1 MKNPSSTV
9 SLVLETNN
17 LHGDANSPDGRPRD
31 RDDRITESLIEL
43 LVHLRAQTFSLAS
56 LAELVVT
63 HEGLTA
69 EDQARLARAAGRSI
83 HFVTLA
89 KGTGYYAAKNRGF
102 EATTA
107 DVVVFGD
114 ADCWPENDWLALL
127 AEPFDD
133 QEVNAVAGRTT
144 YRGDLLGTAAT
155 TIDFMYFPSP
165 LGEGAT
171 RNFYANNVAF
181 RRPTF
186 ERARYVLDGAFYRG
200 NCQVLGL
207 ELQKLGVPI
216 HFQPAARTTHRFPDD
231 AKDFVRLRLLRGAD
245 AVALAPH
252 LGRAYLP
259 KPLAKLADAPGL
271 EAIVLGSRLFFSL
284 GSINRQDMPE
294 ATGARKLACA
304 ALVAGISALDV
315 AGACLKR
322 VGLARLI
329 SREDAAHVALGYHE
343 NVDALSTAETRARR
357 EGVAIRPAA

>member
-1 MKNPSSTV
+1 MKNPASTV

-17 LHGDANSPDGRPRD
+17 LHGDARSPDGRPRD
-31 RDDRITESLIEL
+31 RDDRVTESLEEL
-43 LVHLRAQTFSLAS
+43 LAHLRAQTSPLAS

-63 HEGLTA
+63 HEELT
-69 EDQARLARAAGRSI
+69 ESDRARLERAAGRAI
-83 HFVTLA
+83 RFVTLA

-127 AEPFDD
+127 IEPFDD
-133 QEVNAVAGRTT
+133 QDVQAVAGRTT
-144 YRGDLLGTAAT
+144 YRGDLLGAAAT

-165 LGEGAT
+165 LAAGAT

-181 RRPTF
+181 RRATF

-207 ELQKLGVPI
+207 ELQKNGVPI

-231 AKDFVRLRLLRGAD
+231 ARDFVRLRLLRGAD
-245 AVALAPH
+245 SVALAPH

-259 KPLAKLADAPGL
+259 KALAKLADAPGL
-271 EAIVLGSRLFFSL
+271 EAIVLGSRLLFSL

-304 ALVAGISALDV
+304 ALVAGISAIDA
-315 AGACLKR
+315 AGACMKR
-322 VGLARLI
+322 IGLARLF
-329 SREDAAHVALGYHE
+329 SAEDADRVALGYHE
-343 NVDALSTAETRARR
+343 NVDALSTAETTARL
-357 EGVAIRPAA
+357 ATPAAG